1 MPSLFDQAFED
12 DRPDAEPTPPAAPQ
26 PPADPLPAA
35 PPAPGAEAAKPPA
48 RRVLT
53 VSELTAAIARR
64 LEKDF
69 FQVWLE
75 GEISNARPAA
85 SGHLY
90 FTLKDDTAQIR
101 AVMFRSNLR
110 LLRFKPADGQ
120 HVVARGQIEVYE
132 ARGEVQIV
140 CQHLEPRGLG
150 ALQLAFEQL
159 KRRLEAEGLFAAARK
174 RPLPLLPRTIGIVT
188 SLEGAAV
195 RDIVRVVTN
204 RHAGLRLLI
213 RSCRVQGEDACH
225 DVARAIRHVSRHPGV
240 DVVIVAR
247 GGGSLEDLWAFNE
260 EAVARAIAA
269 SPVPVVSGVGHET
282 DTTIA
287 DFAADVRAA
296 TPSNAAEIVVAR
308 RDELARRIA
317 HLDHRARAAVRQ
329 QVADARAGVHA
340 LTARRGLLGLQSRVA
355 MRERRLAEL
364 AARLRRTVGRG
375 HAAARQRLAALVDRL
390 AAADQRRRLVR
401 LRARLAQADAR
412 LAPAGRAGAHRATL
426 AFGSLAGRL
435 DALSPLAVLGR
446 GYAVCFAADGRTVL
460 RDATTARD
468 GDTVHVRLEHGRLAC
483 TVTGRETTEDAGLPA
498 RPHDTHG

>member
-1 MPSLFDQAFED
+1 MASLFDDPFED
-12 DRPDAEPTPPAAPQ
+12 DRPPRSEPPA
-26 PPADPLPAA
+26 
-35 PPAPGAEAAKPPA
+35 AAKPPA
-48 RRVLT
+48 RVVHT
-53 VSELTAAIARR
+53 VSELTAEVARC
-64 LEKDF
+64 LEQRF
-69 FQVWLE
+69 FQVWVE

-90 FTLKDDTAQIR
+90 FTLKDDTAQIK
-101 AVMFRSNLR
+101 AVMFRGSLR

-120 HVVARGQIEVYE
+120 HVVARGQLEVYE
-132 ARGEVQIV
+132 ARGEMQVV
-140 CQHLEPRGLG
+140 VQHLEPKGLG
-150 ALQLAFEQL
+150 ALQLAYDQL
-159 KRRLEAEGLFAAARK
+159 KKRLDAEGLFAPARK

-213 RSCRVQGEDACH
+213 RPCRVQGEGACH
-225 DVARAIRHVSRHPGV
+225 DVARAIRDVSRHPDV

-269 SPVPVVSGVGHET
+269 SPVPVVSGVGHEI

-287 DFAADVRAA
+287 DFVADVRAA

-317 HLDHRARAAVRQ
+317 HLDHRAKAAIRHR
-329 QVADARAGVHA
+329 VAVGRTTIHA
-340 LTARRGLLGLQSRVA
+340 LTARRGLATMQTRVA
-355 MRERRLAEL
+355 NRERRLSEL
-364 AARLRRTVGRG
+364 SARLRRTLTRRQ
-375 HAAARQRLAALVDRL
+375 AAARQALGGLVDRL
-390 AAADQRRRLVR
+390 AAADQRRRLAR

-412 LAPAGRAGAHRATL
+412 LAPAALARRHRSAL

-460 RDATTARD
+460 RDAAGTRD

-483 TVTGRETTEDAGLPA
+483 TVTGRTLDAAGEPTA
-498 RPHDTHG
+498 PTRPEPRGPQPTGPR

>member
-1 MPSLFDQAFED
+1 MASLFDEPFED
-12 DRPDAEPTPPAAPQ
+12 DRPTPPETTP
-26 PPADPLPAA
+26 
-35 PPAPGAEAAKPPA
+35 KPSA
-48 RRVLT
+48 RTVYT
-53 VSELTAAIARR
+53 VSELTAAIAHR

-101 AVMFRSNLR
+101 AVMFRGNLR

-120 HVVARGQIEVYE
+120 HVLARGQLEVYE

-213 RSCRVQGEDACH
+213 RPCRVQGDGACH
-225 DVARAIRHVSRHPGV
+225 EVARAIRDVSRHPGV

-269 SPVPVVSGVGHET
+269 SPVPVVAGVGHEV

-287 DFAADVRAA
+287 DFVADVRAA

-317 HLDHRARAAVRQ
+317 ILDHRARGAARQ
-329 QVADARAGVHA
+329 RIGAGRAAIHA
-340 LTARRGLLGLQSRVA
+340 LTARRGLLTIQSRVSN
-355 MRERRLAEL
+355 RERRVADLG
-364 AARLRRTVGRG
+364 ARLRRVLARR
-375 HAAARQRLAALVDRL
+375 HAAARQALLGLADRL
-390 AAADQRRRLVR
+390 VAVDQRRRLAR
-401 LRARLAQADAR
+401 LRTRLAQADAR
-412 LAPAGRAGAHRATL
+412 LAPAARARRHRAAL
-426 AFGSLAGRL
+426 AFGAGAARL

-446 GYAVCFAADGRTVL
+446 GYAVCFAADGRTVI
-460 RDATTARD
+460 RDSARTRD
-468 GDTVHVRLEHGRLAC
+468 GDTVHVRLEHGRLTC
-483 TVTGRETTEDAGLPA
+483 TVAGRETTEAA
-498 RPHDTHG
+498 RPVRPDDSRAER

>member
-1 MPSLFDQAFED
+1 M
-12 DRPDAEPTPPAAPQ
+12 
-26 PPADPLPAA
+26 AA
-35 PPAPGAEAAKPPA
+35 PPAAAKPPA
-48 RRVLT
+48 RTVYT
-53 VSELTAAIARR
+53 VSELTAAVARR
-64 LEKDF
+64 LEKEF

-90 FTLKDDTAQIR
+90 FTLKDDAAQIK
-101 AVMFRSNLR
+101 AVMFRGNLR

-120 HVVARGQIEVYE
+120 HVIARGQLEVYE
-132 ARGEVQIV
+132 ARGEMQIV

-213 RSCRVQGEDACH
+213 RPCRVQGEGAC
-225 DVARAIRHVSRHPGV
+225 DEVARAIRDVSRHPGV

-269 SPVPVVSGVGHET
+269 SPVPVVSGVGHEI

-329 QVADARAGVHA
+329 RVAGGPGRGARARHPPRAPDHPDARLEPRAPRRRAVGAAPADPGPPPPVGAAAARRAGRAPRRRRSAAPAGPPARPAGGGQGTAGAGHASPAPSRRAGVRLA
-340 LTARRGLLGLQSRVA
+340 GRTARRAESRWRCWAAA
-355 MRERRLAEL
+355 MPSAS
-364 AARLRRTVGRG
+364 RRTGG
-375 HAAARQRLAALVDRL
+375 PSCGTP
-390 AAADQRRRLVR
+390 RR
-401 LRARLAQADAR
+401 
-412 LAPAGRAGAHRATL
+412 PATVIPFTYASNTAG
-426 AFGSLAGRL
+426 S
-435 DALSPLAVLGR
+435 
-446 GYAVCFAADGRTVL
+446 
-460 RDATTARD
+460 
-468 GDTVHVRLEHGRLAC
+468 
-483 TVTGRETTEDAGLPA
+483 PA
-498 RPHDTHG
+498 R

>member
-1 MPSLFDQAFED
+1 MPSLFDDAFED
-12 DRPDAEPTPPAAPQ
+12 DQPPEPEPAPGPPAAPV
-26 PPADPLPAA
+26 AVSPAA
-35 PPAPGAEAAKPPA
+35 PKPPA
-48 RRVLT
+48 RTVYT
-53 VSELTAAIARR
+53 VSELTAAVARR
-64 LEKDF
+64 LEKEF

-90 FTLKDDTAQIR
+90 FTLKDDAAQIK
-101 AVMFRSNLR
+101 AVMFRGNLR

-120 HVVARGQIEVYE
+120 HVIARGQLEVYE
-132 ARGEVQIV
+132 ARGEMQIV

-159 KRRLEAEGLFAAARK
+159 TRRLEAEGLFAAARK

-213 RSCRVQGEDACH
+213 RPCRVQGEGAGH
-225 DVARAIRHVSRHPGV
+225 EVARAIRDVSRHPGV

-269 SPVPVVSGVGHET
+269 SPVPVVSGVGHEI
-282 DTTIA
+282 DTTIT
-287 DFAADVRAA
+287 DFVADVRAA

-329 QVADARAGVHA
+329 RVAAGRATVHA
-340 LTARRGLLGLQSRVA
+340 LGTRRGLQTIQTRVSN
-355 MRERRLAEL
+355 RERRIGEL
-364 AARLRRTVGRG
+364 SARLRRILARR
-375 HAAARQRLAALVDRL
+375 HQSARQQLAVLAERLTAV
-390 AAADQRRRLVR
+390 DQRRRLAR
-401 LRARLAQADAR
+401 LRARLAEAGGR
-412 LAPAGRAGAHRATL
+412 LAPAARGRHHRAAL
-426 AFGSLAGRL
+426 AFGALAGRL

-460 RDATTARD
+460 RDAASTRD

-483 TVTGRETTEDAGLPA
+483 TVTGREAEEATRPA
-498 RPHDTHG
+498 RPDRDG

>member
-1 MPSLFDQAFED
+1 MPSLFDDPFED
-12 DRPDAEPTPPAAPQ
+12 DRPP
-26 PPADPLPAA
+26 A
-35 PPAPGAEAAKPPA
+35 PPERALPPKPPA
-48 RRVLT
+48 RT
-53 VSELTAAIARR
+53 IYSVSELTTEVARC
-64 LEKDF
+64 LEKQF
-69 FQVWLE
+69 FQVWVE

-90 FTLKDDTAQIR
+90 FTLKDDGAQIK
-101 AVMFRSNLR
+101 AVMFRSTLR
-110 LLRFKPADGQ
+110 MLRFKPADGQ

-132 ARGEVQIV
+132 ARGELQIV

-150 ALQLAFEQL
+150 ALQLAFDQL
-159 KRRLEAEGLFAAARK
+159 KKRLDAEGLFAADRK

-213 RSCRVQGEDACH
+213 RPCRVQGEGAGA
-225 DVARAIRHVSRHPGV
+225 DVARAIRHVSRHAGV

-260 EAVARAIAA
+260 EVVARAIAA
-269 SPVPVVSGVGHET
+269 SPVPVVAGVGHEI

-287 DFAADVRAA
+287 DFVADVRAA

-317 HLDHRARAAVRQ
+317 HVDHRARAAIRQ
-329 QVADARAGVHA
+329 RVAAGRAAVHA
-340 LTARRGLLGLQSRVA
+340 LGTRRGLLTIQSRVSN
-355 MRERRLAEL
+355 RERRLVDL
-364 AARLRRTVGRG
+364 SARLRRILTRRHGTARLAL
-375 HAAARQRLAALVDRL
+375 AALAERLAAV
-390 AAADQRRRLVR
+390 DQRRRLAR
-401 LRARLAQADAR
+401 LRTRLAQAEGRLTPSLRAR
-412 LAPAGRAGAHRATL
+412 HHRAAL

-460 RDATTARD
+460 RDAATARD
-468 GDTVHVRLEHGRLAC
+468 GDTVHVRLEHGRLEC
-483 TVTGRETTEDAGLPA
+483 TVTAREAAEAARPA
-498 RPHDTHG
+498 RPTTDG